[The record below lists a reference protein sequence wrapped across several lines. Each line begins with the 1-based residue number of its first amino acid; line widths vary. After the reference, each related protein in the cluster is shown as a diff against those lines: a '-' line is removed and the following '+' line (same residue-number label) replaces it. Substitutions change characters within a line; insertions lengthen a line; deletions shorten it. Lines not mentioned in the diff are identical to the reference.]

1 MNNANWPQLPIA
13 YEIHS
18 YGVVNTLL
26 HTFSPTL
33 VAEVT
38 VGLNH
43 GKQTVE
49 PLTQADLE
57 RNDRTN
63 VGLSSLPQFFPEAN
77 PARILP
83 NASFGVAGLALG
95 SSISQIASLGVEGRY
110 PFFGQNDIWNTSA
123 NLTKVMGAHNMKV
136 GLFYEHT
143 TRPAAR
149 SSTFNG
155 SFNFDRNTS
164 NPLDTN
170 HPYANALIGS
180 VNSYSEATQ
189 HPDADARF
197 TNIEWFVQDNWR
209 VKKNF
214 TVDAGVRFYRIGPT
228 TSRGDQLAV
237 FLPDQFNASQAPL
250 LIQPISTP
258 NGRRGVNPV
267 TGEILPAVK
276 IGTFAPN
283 SGNTANGVQVFD
295 EGVLDT
301 PSIQVAP
308 RIGFS
313 WDVTGNGKTAVRGG
327 FGVFPDRFND
337 DIILQFVE
345 LPPIVNT
352 PTANYTTI
360 KELLSTPLSLS
371 PATARSINPNYKPQH
386 TYNYSVGVQRDLGW
400 KLLADVAYVG
410 SKGRRLL
417 QTRNIN
423 GVPYGDELPSVQ
435 RGPDDRRAASRR
447 FPATLSRLRRHP
459 PQRVRRLL
467 GLRRVADGH
476 QSALLARAPVRPVVH
491 PLEGQERRRHDGNG
505 QSDRQ
510 PVPRHPRAQLRR
522 RRPAAQPDHQLRVR
536 RAWAEREMGHRCR
549 ARHLRQL
556 ADLRECT
563 SALSGATLPLTY
575 SISGVSDLTGGA
587 GAGADSRVD
596 IICDPNL
603 SRGDRIANPGV
614 PNRVHRAAL
623 TVDEPGRHGRR
634 RRDHRA
640 RVSELGHH
648 VREARA
654 VRWEPPV
661 HVPMRALQR
670 VQQCSVLEREHRRD
684 LQRRRCSRQTRSSG
698 IHRRARCTENSVDL
712 QGRLL
717 RGR

>member
-1 MNNANWPQLPIA
+1 M
-13 YEIHS
+13 
-18 YGVVNTLL
+18 
-26 HTFSPTL
+26 
-33 VAEVT
+33 T

-136 GLFYEHT
+136 GLFWEHT

-209 VKKNF
+209 VRKNF

-258 NGRRGVNPV
+258 DGRRGVNPV

-283 SGNTANGVQVFD
+283 SGNPSNGVQVFD

-371 PATARSINPNYKPQH
+371 PATARSIDPNYKPQH
-386 TYNYSVGVQRDLGW
+386 TYNYSMGVQRDLGW

-417 QTRNIN
+417 QTRNLN
-423 GVPYGDELPSVQ
+423 GVPYGTNFLPSSVDPTTGGPLPPAFLRPY
-435 RGPDDRRAASRR
+435 RGYGDILVSEFAGFSDYDALQTAINRRYSR
-447 FPATLSRLRRHP
+447 
-459 PQRVRRLL
+459 
-467 GLRRVADGH
+467 GLRFGL
-476 QSALLARAPVRPVVH
+476 SVH
-491 PLEGQERRRHDGNG
+491 ALEGQERRRHDGNG

-510 PVPRHPRAQLRR
+510 PVPRHPCAQLRR
-522 RRPAAQPDHQLRVR
+522 RRPAAQPDDQLRVR
-536 RAWAEREMGHRCR
+536 RAWAEQEMGHRCR

-556 ADLRECT
+556 ADLGRHV
-563 SALSGATLPLTY
+563 SAE
-575 SISGVSDLTGGA
+575 
-587 GAGADSRVD
+587 
-596 IICDPNL
+596 
-603 SRGDRIANPGV
+603 RGDT
-614 PNRVHRAAL
+614 AAH
-623 TVDEPGRHGRR
+623 VFDFRR
-634 RRDHRA
+634 
-640 RVSELGHH
+640 E
-648 VREARA
+648 
-654 VRWEPPV
+654 
-661 HVPMRALQR
+661 
-670 VQQCSVLEREHRRD
+670 
-684 LQRRRCSRQTRSSG
+684 
-698 IHRRARCTENSVDL
+698 
-712 QGRLL
+712 
-717 RGR
+717 